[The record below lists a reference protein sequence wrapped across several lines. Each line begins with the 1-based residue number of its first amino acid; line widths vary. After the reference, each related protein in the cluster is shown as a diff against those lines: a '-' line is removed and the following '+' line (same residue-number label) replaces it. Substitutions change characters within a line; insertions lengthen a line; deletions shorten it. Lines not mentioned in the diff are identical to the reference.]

1 MDRTNR
7 EQFDCVSFVQFIF
20 VGHQKASKTNRK
32 KILLLGGWN
41 PFVSRHTAR
50 YCATCTTAPHPASE
64 SQILGNVWGYV
75 SYPLAI
81 YLYRL
86 PVNEDV
92 YCSSVCS
99 IVDVSVSLSHG
110 DSVNQSS
117 SISIAYAVRVHS
129 MPKQRI
135 SAPAHQCTCAPA
147 VFEKHL
153 MGSGMHKY
161 LHDIHGRAVV

>member
-86 PVNEDV
+86 YQLHQHGIRRCLLQLCVFYRGRV
-92 YCSSVCS
+92 RQS
-99 IVDVSVSLSHG
+99 ITWRQC
-110 DSVNQSS
+110 QS
-117 SISIAYAVRVHS
+117 IIQHFYRLRREGA
-129 MPKQRI
+129 
-135 SAPAHQCTCAPA
+135 
-147 VFEKHL
+147 
-153 MGSGMHKY
+153 
-161 LHDIHGRAVV
+161 